1 MNKTHE
7 SYMKRMKANNK
18 MNITRVMHMTMQE
31 RKNLLQRMEH
41 RNQWKQVSLKA
52 LEFFTESETNNNNEP
67 TMTANKRTMQTV
79 QREADKRARK
89 IQLNFTQ
96 FCTTNKSNQ
105 SKKEKRKVKSKTQKQ
120 KLAQSN
126 NKKQLTLKTAT
137 MNGKRKL
144 TIGKQRITKKN
155 KTDVQEME
163 REKMELLYDM

>member
-7 SYMKRMKANNK
+7 SYMKRMKANNN

-31 RKNLLQRMEH
+31 RKKLLQRMEH

-67 TMTANKRTMQTV
+67 TMTTNKRTIQTV

-96 FCTTNKSNQ
+96 FFITNKRKQ
-105 SKKEKRKVKSKTQKQ
+105 PTKEKGKEKNKTEKVEIAHPDT
-120 KLAQSN
+120 
-126 NKKQLTLKTAT
+126 KKQLTLNPVTR
-137 MNGKRKL
+137 NGKRKII
-144 TIGKQRITKKN
+144 IGKQLRMKKTKLKY
-155 KTDVQEME
+155 K
-163 REKMELLYDM
+163 R